1 MHSLRFLGFAFFAVF
16 LVLSAGCFPKKSLPP
31 EVVRPLETAQS
42 LLGRADRAWQAR
54 DFAQSA
60 GLYDQLAW
68 VPREGVEEQALPL
81 IRERL
86 VISLVRI
93 RSYVQALQAL
103 KMWAEQ
109 DPRVESTW
117 PWHDSFVHV
126 MIGQGRMTEALDHLS
141 TLLHQSDAPWD
152 LRYAA
157 GVRLVE
163 LHRQARMDDDM
174 IAVFSTLYA
183 MAPNEHARAELERMA
198 MQAAKGLS
206 DEQLQSLVR
215 GVRDEGQLAFPGSVF
230 AWEQQRRLAVGD
242 ARAWPGVRSSL
253 QHLLEQGQ
261 WADTAPL
268 SAEMGELQKQLGP
281 TGICVG
287 LVLPLDGALGETGW
301 KVLRGAEAGRAALF
315 AQGLEVRLEVV
326 NALASNLEAAIRDL
340 DSDCAV
346 IGGPMQREA
355 WDRLHASGLHRERT
369 FFTFLPSLE
378 EGQEGRDAWRFF
390 SAPQDQVRALA
401 ELTVRTLGIASS
413 GVLYPEDRFGR
424 FMSDLFAREMEKQGG
439 VVSRTHGYGPGD
451 HGEWGKSVAALLGVQ
466 VQQRRGRAESVQLP
480 EPGFRALFIPDGLTQ
495 AEMLI
500 PQLFYYDEQRLLI
513 LGPELWSQ
521 AWARRADRIESQ
533 YFRLAVMPGAW
544 WPDNPSTATK
554 SLLRF
559 AEEYGVVA
567 DFWMALGYDFV
578 RWAAM
583 LQQRQ
588 PVADKNGLLA
598 ALTSTTSFAWSMAPI
613 NWDPQGTARQELYLF
628 QPGTGRDGLSIL
640 DPEALRVRVERIGAL
655 PRR

>member
-1 MHSLRFLGFAFFAVF
+1 MHSLRFFGFAFIAAF

-31 EVVRPLETAQS
+31 EAVRPQETAQS
-42 LLGRADRAWQAR
+42 LLRRADMAWQAR
-54 DFAQSA
+54 DFAESA
-60 GLYDQLAW
+60 RLYDQLAW
-68 VPREGVEEQALPL
+68 VPREGVDEQALPL

-86 VISLVRI
+86 VTSLLQTRG
-93 RSYVQALQAL
+93 YVQAIQTLT
-103 KMWAEQ
+103 MWAEQ
-109 DPRVESTW
+109 DPTVKSTW
-117 PWHDSFVHV
+117 PWHDSFVRA
-126 MIGQGRMTEALDHLS
+126 MIGQGRVTEALNHLS
-141 TLLHQSDAPWD
+141 ILLHQSDAPWD

-157 GVRLVE
+157 GVRLLE
-163 LHRQARMDDDM
+163 LHRQARMYDDM
-174 IAVFSTLYA
+174 TAVFSTLYA

-206 DEQLQSLVR
+206 DEELQGIGR
-215 GVRDEGQLAFPGSVF
+215 GVQDETQLAFPGSVF
-230 AWEQQRRLAVGD
+230 AWEQQRRLAAGD
-242 ARAWPGVRSSL
+242 ARAWPGVRSAL
-253 QHLLEQGQ
+253 QRLLEQGQ

-268 SAEMGELQKQLGP
+268 SAELGELQKQLGP
-281 TGICVG
+281 AGMCVG

-301 KVLRGAEAGRAALF
+301 KVLRGAEAGRSALF
-315 AQGLEVRLEVV
+315 SQGLDVRLEVV
-326 NALASNLEAAIRDL
+326 NALASNPEGAIKDL
-340 DSDCAV
+340 DSDCAI
-346 IGGPMQREA
+346 IGGPMQREV
-355 WDRLHASGLHRERT
+355 WDRLHAAGLHRERT

-378 EGQEGRDAWRFF
+378 DGQEGRDAWRFF

-401 ELTVRTLGIASS
+401 ELTVRTLGITSS

-424 FMSDLFAREMEKQGG
+424 FMSELFAREMENQGG
-439 VVSRTHGYGPGD
+439 VVRRTHGYAPRD
-451 HGEWGKSVAALLGVQ
+451 HGEWGKSVAALLGVEA
-466 VQQRRGRAESVQLP
+466 QQRRGRAESVQLP

-544 WPDNPSTATK
+544 WPDNPSPATK
-554 SLLRF
+554 GLLRF
-559 AEEYGVVA
+559 AEEYGVAA

-588 PVADKNGLLA
+588 AGDDSTGLNA
-598 ALTSTTSFAWSMAPI
+598 ALSSTALFAWSMAPI
-613 NWDPQGTARQELYLF
+613 GWDPQGMARQELYLF
-628 QPGTGRDGLSIL
+628 QPGTSPGELSIL
-640 DPEALRVRVERIGAL
+640 DPEALRVRIERIGAL
-655 PRR
+655 HRR